1 MACRAP
7 GPPAKAAKLA
17 GNDRLRHY
25 IQQRLAGRILA
36 ASAAI
41 CAGMN
46 WHPLG
51 GPDDKPMKNNQ
62 GLTAVTGDQA
72 CDLLLLL

>member
-1 MACRAP
+1 MKTRS
-7 GPPAKAAKLA
+7 PPVA
-17 GNDRLRHY
+17 
-25 IQQRLAGRILA
+25 ILA
-36 ASAAI
+36 AAAAI

-51 GPDDKPMKNNQ
+51 GPDDKPMTNDQ